1 MRWEMKAQDR
11 SLCPLLAWA
20 LRGPLGMCAECSFR
34 EGGQGRQERHPMV
47 VSPLAS
53 PHVRVLCGS
62 SKSVSFVPRGHW
74 ATSGN
79 IFDCPN
85 RRGWAVTCYYRLCI
99 EARDIA
105 GTLPWPG

>member
-1 MRWEMKAQDR
+1 
-11 SLCPLLAWA
+11 
-20 LRGPLGMCAECSFR
+20 
-34 EGGQGRQERHPMV
+34 MV

-53 PHVRVLCGS
+53 PHVRVLCVS

-105 GTLPWPG
+105 GTLPWPGQPHDQEAPLPHMWAAGSLLTWTVSS